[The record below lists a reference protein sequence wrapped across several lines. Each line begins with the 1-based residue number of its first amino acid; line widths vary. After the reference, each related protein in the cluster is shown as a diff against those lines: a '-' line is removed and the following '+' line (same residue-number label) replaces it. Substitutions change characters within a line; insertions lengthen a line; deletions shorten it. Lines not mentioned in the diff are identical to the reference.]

1 MKSRPSSRGNT
12 PPLFF
17 DNNLRFAG
25 LFLSAGATGP
35 LPVAIIPWHCP
46 QYHLYSNSPVIP
58 CFSPAAAA
66 LPEAALL
73 ERQTPS
79 KINTTTT
86 AILLTLASG
95 IQFSSPCSR
104 SRLSLKNREPS
115 PPFTGGGLSQNPQL
129 CTIQPFFTHYTTSTL
144 KTTPSL
150 YP

>member
-12 PPLFF
+12 RAVSP
-17 DNNLRFAG
+17 DDSSRFAG
-25 LFLSAGATGP
+25 PVPSAGATGP

-86 AILLTLASG
+86 AILLALATG
-95 IQFSSPCSR
+95 IQFSSPSSR
-104 SRLSLKNREPS
+104 SRLSLKNTQPS
-115 PPFTGGGLSQNPQL
+115 PPFTAGGPSQNAQL
-129 CTIQPFFTHYTTSTL
+129 GT
-144 KTTPSL
+144 
-150 YP
+150 